1 MRFDRVLGLA
11 GRTLLAMTLGFLVVV
26 ACGPS
31 TPTPPPDDAIEIDIT
46 TVGPGTVRQPSSDF
60 VCRGDCTWTGAPED
74 ATGFVAVPD
83 SANAFVAWTGA
94 CDTLDATCSRLLSD
108 GDATTATFAPH
119 ALRLFLTGDGEG
131 EFRIQGPAV
140 DIGCTG
146 DCAVGVTQALSLA
159 ITYFAHGSSET
170 VLEDWGGACAGADR
184 LDYCLA
190 PVNGATDVDKTW
202 RRPPVAV
209 DDTFATTRNAPLTR
223 DATAGV
229 LANYSDTPG
238 DTLTVLLV
246 TDAARGAL
254 DLAADGGFDY
264 APDLGTTGVDTFA
277 YRIRDAF
284 GNLSNTATATITV
297 TNRPPEAVGNSYV
310 TELNTPLTV
319 PAPGVLANDRD
330 PDGDALT
337 IVDPA
342 STTVTSGTLEV
353 QADGGFTFTPEQDFF
368 DDSVT
373 FTYRVSDGLANS
385 APATV
390 TIGVGLDAPVASDD
404 AYATFRNQ
412 DLVVDEDAGVL
423 ANDVDPA
430 EEPLVAV
437 LVDDVAE
444 GTLVLAA
451 DGGFTYQPDAGFVD
465 TDAFTYVASNG
476 EDVSVVA
483 TVTITVTNRPPV
495 TNPDTYSMFR
505 NGTLTTTTAN
515 DVLTNDTDPD
525 GDPLTAVLITPPA
538 SGTLTLNPNGT
549 FTYTPP
555 TGFTGPATF
564 TYAANDDLTNG
575 NTATVTITVSN
586 RPPTAVNDPSYATAI
601 DTPLVVPAPGLL
613 GNDSDPD
620 GDTLTVT
627 ATTQPT
633 GGAGSVTV
641 NPNGSFTY
649 TPTTGY
655 TGTTTFTYTA
665 NDGLTTDTATAT
677 ITVGP

>member
-11 GRTLLAMTLGFLVVV
+11 GRTLLAMTIGTLVVV

-31 TPTPPPDDAIEIDIT
+31 TPAPPPDDAIEIDIT
-46 TVGPGTVRQPSSDF
+46 TVGPGIVRQSSSDF
-60 VCRGDCTWTGAPED
+60 VCRGSCTWTGAPED
-74 ATGFVAVPD
+74 ASGFVAVPD
-83 SANAFVAWTGA
+83 GANAFVAWSGA
-94 CDTLDATCSRLLSD
+94 CDTLDATCTRLLSD

-146 DCAVGVTQALSLA
+146 DCAVGVTQPLSLA

-170 VLEDWGGACAGADR
+170 VLEDWGGACSGADR

-190 PVNGATDVDKTW
+190 PVNGATDVDKIW

-209 DDTFATTRNAPLTR
+209 DDTFATTRNAPLTV

-229 LANYSDTPG
+229 LANDSDTPG
-238 DTLTVLLV
+238 DTLTVVLV

-264 APDLGTTGVDTFA
+264 TPDPGTTGVDAFA

-310 TELNTPLTV
+310 TELNAPLTV

-337 IVDPA
+337 IVAPTPVSD
-342 STTVTSGTLEV
+342 GTLVLEP
-353 QADGGFTFTPEQDFF
+353 DGGFTYTPEPDFIGLA
-368 DDSVT
+368 T
-373 FTYRVSDGLANS
+373 FAYSVSDGLATS
-385 APATV
+385 DAATV

-412 DLVVDEDAGVL
+412 DLVVEEDAGVL

-451 DGGFTYQPDAGFVD
+451 DGGFTYQPDAGFVG

-476 EDVSVVA
+476 EDISVVA
-483 TVTITVTNRPPV
+483 TVTIEVTNRPPV
-495 TNPDTYSMFR
+495 ANPDTYSMFR

-575 NTATVTITVSN
+575 NTTTVTITVSN
-586 RPPTAVNDPSYATAI
+586 RPPTAVNDGPYGTFRNQ
-601 DTPLVVPAPGLL
+601 PLTVPAATGLL
-613 GNDSDPD
+613 DNDTDPD